1 MRTQKR
7 SISELEMD
15 VLACR
20 AVPRKAPQPEIDVL
34 LPNERDKN
42 GNSGTLLPLTRGSS
56 A

>member
-1 MRTQKR
+1 MRTHKR

-15 VLACR
+15 AVACR

-34 LPNERDKN
+34 VPNERGKN
-42 GNSGTLLPLTRGSS
+42 GNSGTLLPLTRGAS